1 MSLQREFI
9 FVLVLGAAIL
19 AMNSWAT
26 LLIWRDVFSERRQ
39 RVVQLLMVWLLPIL
53 GSLIVFAVHRSAEK
67 PSRKYQEPPDP
78 GDDFGFPKHS
88 ARHRVDDVDSD

>member
-1 MSLQREFI
+1 MSLQRELI

-39 RVVQLLMVWLLPIL
+39 RAAQLLIVWLLPIF

-67 PSRKYQEPPDP
+67 PSGKYQEAPDP
-78 GDDFGFPKHS
+78 GDDFGFSKHS
-88 ARHRVDDVDSD
+88 SRHRVDHADSD